1 MYNEDTNYQ
10 LIIVSNAN
18 HEVLKNLAFIL
29 YASKLLIDLIYKKL
43 IHLEVEYF

>member
-1 MYNEDTNYQ
+1 MYNENTSYQ

-29 YASKLLIDLIYKKL
+29 YALDDKLQNLFIWR
-43 IHLEVEYF
+43 